1 MSHNIHQAEWSD
13 ATKKATLR
21 GRFFAIRVRAGQLL
35 LTTSSAEKKNPA
47 SMAAFSSE
55 SEP

>member
-1 MSHNIHQAEWSD
+1 MYHNIHQAEWSD

-21 GRFFAIRVRAGQLL
+21 GRFFAIRIQTGQLL